1 MKLVEA
7 QSVIRQ
13 VQGKGFSWL
22 KSWGLGTI
30 KEAIRTI
37 ENRTSATTA
46 DREYASNVKTKIW
59 RGY

>member
-1 MKLVEA
+1 MKLVDA
-7 QSVIRQ
+7 QSIIRQ
-13 VQGKGFSWL
+13 VQGRSFSWL

-37 ENRTSATTA
+37 ENRVSATNA
-46 DREYASNVKTKIW
+46 DREYASEVKTKIW